1 MLSLHVNFTKIS
13 EVSMYTPVDVFLEH
27 PLIGCAGATFTLDG
41 GVVHRDF
48 NMIELF
54 MALRQHKSWAELN
67 RGFST
72 NPLKVYTKL
81 AQGLVS
87 PWLQVP
93 YGTQV
98 WFNSHLVLGHPD
110 ENIRLDDEEIV
121 NKCRRSS
128 KFKNKGVNT
137 LTMYQGQPLKFSK
150 IAYDLTEGCSILS
163 GHVMYV
169 SGSLHH
175 AGGLT

>member
-1 MLSLHVNFTKIS
+1 MLSLYVNFTKIS
-13 EVSMYTPVDVFLEH
+13 EVSMYTPVDGFLEH
-27 PLIGCAGATFTLDG
+27 PLIGAQGATFTLDG
-41 GVVHRDF
+41 GFVHRDF

-87 PWLQVP
+87 PWLHVP

-110 ENIRLDDEEIV
+110 ENIRLDDEEII

-128 KFKNKGVNT
+128 KFRRTGVNT
-137 LTMYQGQPLKFSK
+137 LTIFQGNPSRFSM
-150 IAYDLTEGCSILS
+150 ITYDLTEDCSVLS
-163 GHVMYV
+163 GHVIYV
-169 SGSLHH
+169 SGSLRHT
-175 AGGLT
+175 GGVT